1 MIKLRALLGM
11 LIVLMSVD
19 VLAQTSRPQAQATL
33 LSSPNRYKVIV
44 ATEGIYAL
52 DRASLVAAGL
62 PVENVNPATLRLV
75 HDGSEIAAQW
85 EGDDDG
91 TFQDG
96 ERLLFYARPQPTPYA
111 SYDVYWLS
119 WGDAE
124 EQRMAS
130 RPGGPA
136 GLSAGVAWATALAE
150 ENVTYDSQHQGRD
163 GERWFWQQLKRPDLI
178 SGTFDITLETP
189 VAGIAGNE
197 LSAWLYSLTDAAPNP
212 DHHVRLS
219 LNGSDVAS
227 EAAWEGV
234 TAYTATWSLP
244 EDLLQAGHNT
254 VGLYL
259 PGNTADLDESVWV
272 DAIAITY
279 GLAAVDD
286 MARFRGQG
294 DASAYTI
301 GGFASDALRAYDVTD
316 PAAPRTVTDFSIAGG
331 SVHIGDDEHTPAEY
345 LILSDEQIQTPQ
357 AIVAARS
364 LDDPVDG
371 ADYLIVTH
379 PDFAAALAPLITHRA
394 NQGLRVTTV
403 DVEAVYDQFGDGRMH
418 PGAIRAF
425 LRHAY
430 TNWPDPAPQYA
441 LLVGDGTTDP
451 RGYRPDSQ
459 PTYLPPY
466 LADVDPW
473 LGQVPSDNHYAD
485 LTGDLLPELRLGR
498 LPVNSSAEVEAIVT
512 KIISYEETPLPGDWN
527 KRLLFGADNP
537 SPQGNH
543 HADADRE
550 FNTYATPAYGYRGT
564 RVYLSETAGE
574 PYLYTDA
581 QEAQQALIAAL
592 DRGALL
598 YSYFG
603 HASWHQ
609 EAVLE
614 TDGYAPLFHRDH
626 IAQLNNQRR
635 WPVVLHMTCIT
646 GDYAHPSSDTLDESL
661 LRADGVGAI
670 AVWGTSGSGVATGH
684 RQLHQ
689 TLYQTLF
696 DDGQTE
702 LGAAVHAALVSLY
715 ATGTHYDLIQTYH
728 LFGDPA
734 LTLNTAVSF
743 SVYLPLV
750 TTPFD

>member
-1 MIKLRALLGM
+1 V
-11 LIVLMSVD
+11 LIVLMSVG
-19 VLAQTSRPQAQATL
+19 VLAQTSHPQAQAIL
-33 LSSPNRYKVIV
+33 LSNQNLYKVIV
-44 ATEGIYAL
+44 TTEGIYAL
-52 DRASLVAAGL
+52 DRASLLAAGL
-62 PVENVNPATLRLV
+62 PVEDINPVTLRLV
-75 HDGSEIAAQW
+75 HDGNEIAAQW
-85 EGDDDG
+85 EGDDDD

-96 ERLLFYARPQPTPYA
+96 ERLLFYAQPQPTPFA
-111 SYDVYWLS
+111 SHDVYWLS

-124 EQRMAS
+124 GQRMTS
-130 RPGGPA
+130 RSGDPA
-136 GLSAGVAWATALAE
+136 GLFSGVAWATALAE
-150 ENVTYDSQHQGRD
+150 ENVAYDSQHQGRD
-163 GERWFWQQLKRPDLI
+163 GERWFWQQLKRPDFI
-178 SGTFDITLETP
+178 SGTFDIALETP
-189 VAGIAGNE
+189 ATGLAGNE
-197 LSAWLYSLTDAAPNP
+197 LTVWLYGLTDAAPNP
-212 DHHVRLS
+212 DHHVRLG
-219 LNGSDVAS
+219 LNGNDVGG
-227 EAAWEGV
+227 EAAWEGA
-234 TAYTATWSLP
+234 TAYTATLGLSK
-244 EDLLQAGHNT
+244 DLLQAGHNT

-279 GLAAVDD
+279 GLATVGNNT
-286 MARFRGQG
+286 ARFRGQS

-301 GGFASDALRAYDVTD
+301 GGFSSDALRAYDVTD
-316 PAAPRTVTDFSIAGG
+316 PTAPRTLTDFSVAGG
-331 SVHIGDDEHTPAEY
+331 SVHVGDDENTPAEY
-345 LILSDEQIQTPQ
+345 LILSDEQIQAPQ

-364 LDDPVDG
+364 LDDPPGG

-379 PDFAAALAPLITHRA
+379 PDFLAALAPLATHRA
-394 NQGLRVTTV
+394 NQGLRVVTISA
-403 DVEAVYDQFGDGRMH
+403 EAIYDQFGDGRMH
-418 PGAIRAF
+418 PEAIRAF
-425 LRHAY
+425 LSHAY
-430 TNWPDPAPQYA
+430 TNWPDPAPQYV
-441 LLVGDGTTDP
+441 LLVGDGSTDP

-485 LTGDLLPELRLGR
+485 LTGNLLPELRLGR
-498 LPVNSSAEVEAIVT
+498 LPVNSPAEVKAIMT
-512 KIISYEETPLPGDWN
+512 KIISYEASPLPGDWN
-527 KRLLFGADNP
+527 RRLLFGADNP

-543 HADADRE
+543 HADANRE

-564 RVYLSETAGE
+564 RVYLSETDSA
-574 PYLYTDA
+574 PHLYTNA
-581 QEAQQALIAAL
+581 QEAQQALIVAL

-609 EAVLE
+609 EGVLE
-614 TDGYAPLFHRDH
+614 IDDYAPLFHRDH

-635 WPVVLHMTCIT
+635 WPVVLHMTCVT

-684 RQLHQ
+684 RQLHH

-702 LGAAVHAALVSLY
+702 LGVAVHAALASLY
-715 ATGTHYDLIQTYH
+715 ATGTHDDLIHTYH

-734 LTLNTAVSF
+734 LTLNTTISF
-743 SVYLPLV
+743 SVYLPLIA
-750 TTPFD
+750 TP